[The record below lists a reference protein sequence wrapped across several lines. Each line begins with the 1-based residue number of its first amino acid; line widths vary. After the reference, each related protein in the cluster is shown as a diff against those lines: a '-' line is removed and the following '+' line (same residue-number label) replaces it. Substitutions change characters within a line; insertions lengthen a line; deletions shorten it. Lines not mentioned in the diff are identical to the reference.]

1 MKKLFLLL
9 SIVALLA
16 SCGTSKQ
23 LTPAE
28 IKAMTTTQINESYD
42 LVFSS
47 AVSFLQSQGFL
58 ITDADKATGFITASK
73 QDDNNLALVSK
84 ILLGSATESY
94 TVQTSIFIQKLRDG
108 LTEVKLTLYQG
119 KVESDLIGESQ
130 TESKTVTNSL
140 VKKAKTYQSWL
151 DALKKE
157 VENRKALLQQYSG
170 D

>member
-9 SIVALLA
+9 SIVTLLA

-28 IKAMTTTQINESYD
+28 IKAMTTIQINESYD

-47 AVSFLQSQGFL
+47 TVSFLQSQGFL
-58 ITDADKATGFITASK
+58 ITNADKATGFITASW
-73 QDDNNLALVSK
+73 QEDNNLAIFSK
-84 ILLGSATESY
+84 IFFGSATESS
-94 TVQTSIFIQKLRDG
+94 TAHTSVFIQKLRDD

-140 VKKAKTYQSWL
+140 VRRAETYQNWF